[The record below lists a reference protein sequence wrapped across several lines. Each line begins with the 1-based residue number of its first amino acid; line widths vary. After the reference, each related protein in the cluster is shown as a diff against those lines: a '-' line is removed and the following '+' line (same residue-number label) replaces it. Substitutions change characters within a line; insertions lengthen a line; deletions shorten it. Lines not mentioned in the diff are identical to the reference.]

1 MAGVALAEGVSTML
15 RARRVLADCE
25 AALEMLDDEPDA
37 QRWRVLWVGALALV
51 RAVGHVLYKVDGRI
65 PEAREAIRA
74 AYGSWKA
81 EPEHLVFREFI
92 ERDRNNILKRYRM
105 NVLDSS
111 EVAVVVGDPEAGYT
125 TGFLDENLYKPIKEG
140 FRVDEDAR
148 DVYQEA
154 IQWWDEQLTRLEAA
168 LNRADQ

>member
-1 MAGVALAEGVSTML
+1 MG
-15 RARRVLADCE
+15 
-25 AALEMLDDEPDA
+25 
-37 QRWRVLWVGALALV
+37 WRVGAGARSWTCPLEC
-51 RAVGHVLYKVDGRI
+51 GR
-65 PEAREAIRA
+65 PDPRGTRGDQSGLRELEA
-74 AYGSWKA
+74 K
-81 EPEHLVFREFI
+81 PEHLVFREFI
-92 ERDRNNILKRYRM
+92 ERDRNNILKQYRM

-125 TGFLDENLYKPIKEG
+125 TGIFDENLYKPMKEG

-148 DVYQEA
+148 DVYREA

>member
-1 MAGVALAEGVSTML
+1 ML

-25 AALEMLDDEPDA
+25 AALEMLDDERDG

-51 RAVGHVLYKVDGRI
+51 RAVGHVLWNVDGRI
-65 PEAREAIRA
+65 PEAREAIKA

-81 EPEHLVFREFI
+81 KPEHLVFREFI
-92 ERDRNNILKRYRM
+92 ERDRNNILKQYRM

-111 EVAVVVGDPEAGYT
+111 EVAVVVGDPEEAGYT
-125 TGFLDENLYKPIKEG
+125 TGILDENLYKPMKEG

-148 DVYQEA
+148 DVYREA